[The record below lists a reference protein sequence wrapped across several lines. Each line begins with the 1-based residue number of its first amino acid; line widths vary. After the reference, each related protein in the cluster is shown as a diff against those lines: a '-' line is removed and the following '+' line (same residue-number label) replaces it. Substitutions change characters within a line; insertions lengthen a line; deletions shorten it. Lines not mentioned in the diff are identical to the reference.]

1 MVNEYVGKNDN
12 KDIMKILI
20 TGGAGFIGSAV
31 IRELQAESHEI
42 YVVDNLS
49 FGNRAFIS
57 IPDSC
62 FIQEDIRNR
71 EKIFTAF
78 EEVQPDWVI
87 HLAAI
92 HFIPYCNQNP
102 FESSNINVQ
111 GTINVLDAV
120 ERTSSVKKV
129 FFASTAAVYPIFN
142 AATREDHR
150 VDPLDVYGLSKLVGE
165 HLMNEFHL
173 KTGITSVICRF
184 FNAFGP
190 NETNPH
196 LIPEIQDQI
205 NAGKREIS
213 LGNLEPKRDFIHT
226 YDMARAVRMLMEKFD
241 AGIEIFNLGRGIE
254 YSVVEIV
261 EAFSRQLGEEVKIVQ
276 DPNRMRKSDRLHLL
290 ADVSKLK
297 EYTGWEPEWGIDEGI
312 KTLITT

>member
-1 MVNEYVGKNDN
+1 VLNDAASGNDN
-12 KDIMKILI
+12 TGTKKILI

-31 IRELQAESHEI
+31 IRELQADGHEI
-42 YVVDNLS
+42 HVIDNLS

-62 FIQEDIRNR
+62 FVNEDVRSRKNIAAIMER
-71 EKIFTAF
+71 I
-78 EEVQPDWVI
+78 QPDWVI

-92 HFIPYCNQNP
+92 HFIPYCNEHP
-102 FESSNINVQ
+102 FDSSNINIQ

-120 ERTSSVKKV
+120 RSTPSVQKV
-129 FFASTAAVYPIFN
+129 FFASTAAVYPIFDS
-142 AATREDHR
+142 AIGEDHR

-196 LIPEIQDQI
+196 LIPEIQNQI
-205 NAGKREIS
+205 NEGKREIS

-241 AGIEIFNLGRGIE
+241 EEIGVFNLGRGIE

-261 EAFSRQLGEEVKIVQ
+261 EAFSRQLGEEVKIRQ
-276 DPNRMRKSDRLHLL
+276 DPGRMRKSDRLHLL

-297 EYTGWEPEWGIDEGI
+297 AYTGWEPEWGIDEGI
-312 KTLITT
+312 KTLIQ